1 MRRHGSRGQ
10 ITWSKPLRTRAP
22 QDQDGASCGCEIN
35 IRSSRIFA
43 RARNRTCAVGL
54 TCGEDPPQE
63 KKMRILS
70 VVLGA
75 AAALAV
81 TAPVAADPG
90 PGRVQLAQA
99 QDSGMQSGSG
109 TGARQQGS
117 SGSQQGSS
125 GMSQQG
131 SAGQREGGS
140 AATRQSSG
148 GGAAISQTQ
157 GTSRTTVRQRS
168 EGARVSVR
176 GGSRTAVG
184 VRSAASD
191 DAVFIKRKKAR
202 RYVYSEPSTTVIR
215 KKKRFAIHEPS
226 SSVIVHKRHAGGVAV
241 GGGTSTRTTV
251 RSGTVRGSSTTRES
265 VGAGAGARQGA
276 SGQGNVGAGGSS
288 QGSGQTGRSPS
299 GGGASGS
306 SGGSES
312 TSGRQ

>member
-1 MRRHGSRGQ
+1 
-10 ITWSKPLRTRAP
+10 
-22 QDQDGASCGCEIN
+22 
-35 IRSSRIFA
+35 
-43 RARNRTCAVGL
+43 
-54 TCGEDPPQE
+54 
-63 KKMRILS
+63 MRILA
-70 VVLGA
+70 VMFGA

-81 TAPVAADPG
+81 AAPVAADPG
-90 PGRVQLAQA
+90 TGRVQLAQA
-99 QDSGMQSGSG
+99 QDSGMQSGSS

-131 SAGQREGGS
+131 SAGQREGGT

-226 SSVIVHKRHAGGVAV
+226 SSVIVHKRRAGGVAV

-251 RSGTVRGSSTTRES
+251 PWVSKVPVAFEVTARLVVKLDKNCSVPAPAKVIPPAAAPRLLSAPTASVPAAISPPCARIGLPMAQAFREGCRNCIAGSCANAERC
-265 VGAGAGARQGA
+265 ARRPGARSA
-276 SGQGNVGAGGSS
+276 LL
-288 QGSGQTGRSPS
+288 
-299 GGGASGS
+299 
-306 SGGSES
+306 
-312 TSGRQ
+312 